1 MLPEIIDSLCSME
14 IILKDGSY
22 FEIEENDVIAWSRTY
37 KDCNVIHEIRAAAE
51 WCESNPSRRKTR
63 RGIRRFLN
71 AWLSKAHKLKGSPSI
86 FYAEKSHTDIEESLN
101 DISWVSDSEKREISK
116 WYISSKGFYYL
127 DGKKYTEVYGS
138 KKVVSISEKKQKNQ
152 SKNS

>member
-1 MLPEIIDSLCSME
+1 M
-14 IILKDGSY
+14 
-22 FEIEENDVIAWSRTY
+22 
-37 KDCNVIHEIRAAAE
+37 IHEIRAAAE

-71 AWLSKAHKLKGSPSI
+71 AWLSKAHKLKGSPPI
-86 FYAEKSHTDIEESLN
+86 FNAETSHTDIEESLN

-127 DGKKYTEVYGS
+127 DGKRYTEVYGS

>member
-22 FEIEENDVIAWSRTY
+22 FEIEENDVIAWGRTY

-71 AWLSKAHKLKGSPSI
+71 AWLSKAHKLKGSPPI
-86 FYAEKSHTDIEESLN
+86 FNAERRHTDIEESLN

-127 DGKKYTEVYGS
+127 DGKRYTEVYGS

>member
-63 RGIRRFLN
+63 RGIRRFLH
-71 AWLSKAHKLKGSPSI
+71 AWLSKAHKLKGSPLI
-86 FYAEKSHTDIEESLN
+86 FNAGTSHTDIEESLN
-101 DISWVSDSEKREISK
+101 DISWVSESEKREISK

>member
-22 FEIEENDVIAWSRTY
+22 FEIEENDVIAWGRTY

-71 AWLSKAHKLKGSPSI
+71 AWLSKAHKLKGSPPI
-86 FYAEKSHTDIEESLN
+86 FNAERSHT
-101 DISWVSDSEKREISK
+101 
-116 WYISSKGFYYL
+116 
-127 DGKKYTEVYGS
+127 
-138 KKVVSISEKKQKNQ
+138 
-152 SKNS
+152 

>member
-22 FEIEENDVIAWSRTY
+22 FEIEENDVIAWGRTY

-71 AWLSKAHKLKGSPSI
+71 AWLSKAHKLKGSPPI
-86 FYAEKSHTDIEESLN
+86 FNAETSHTDIEESLN
-101 DISWVSDSEKREISK
+101 DISWVPDSEKREISK

-138 KKVVSISEKKQKNQ
+138 KKVVSISEKKQKNR

>member
-71 AWLSKAHKLKGSPSI
+71 AWLSKAHKLKGSPLI
-86 FYAEKSHTDIEESLN
+86 FNAGTSHTDIEESLN

>member
-71 AWLSKAHKLKGSPSI
+71 AWLSKAHKLKGSPPI
-86 FYAEKSHTDIEESLN
+86 FNAETSHTDIEESLN
-101 DISWVSDSEKREISK
+101 DISWVSDSEKKEISK

>member
-51 WCESNPSRRKTR
+51 WCESNPSRRITR

-71 AWLSKAHKLKGSPSI
+71 AWLSKAHKLKGSPLI
-86 FYAEKSHTDIEESLN
+86 FNAGTSHTDIEESLN

>member
-71 AWLSKAHKLKGSPSI
+71 AWLSKAHKLKGSPLI
-86 FYAEKSHTDIEESLN
+86 FNAGTSHTDIEESLN

-138 KKVVSISEKKQKNQ
+138 KKVVSISEKKQKNR

>member
-22 FEIEENDVIAWSRTY
+22 FEIEENDVIAWGRTY

-71 AWLSKAHKLKGSPSI
+71 AWLSKAHKLKGSPPI
-86 FYAEKSHTDIEESLN
+86 FNAETSHTDIEESLD

-127 DGKKYTEVYGS
+127 DGKKYTEVFGS

>member
-22 FEIEENDVIAWSRTY
+22 FEIEENDVIAWGRTY

-71 AWLSKAHKLKGSPSI
+71 AWLSKAHKLKGSPLI
-86 FYAEKSHTDIEESLN
+86 FNAGTSHTDIEESLN